1 MSKLVTIF
9 GGSGFV
15 GSYIIKLLSENGFLI
30 KIITSDIDKANKLK
44 VLANPGHIAIVEGDV
59 SINQESLEEWV
70 EGSDIVINCI
80 GSFRDRDI
88 DDFTKIH
95 SQLPEKIATACEK
108 YNVEKFI
115 HLSNLNIENIP
126 TLYAKSRFLGEKAV
140 LSCDRS
146 IILKSSLVYGEEDKF
161 INVLYSYAKK
171 FSCLPILNGGK
182 FKLQPIYVM
191 DLAKTVS
198 NICLNLDSY
207 NRIYKIAGKEILS
220 LKEIYETL
228 GRILNKKIHMIP
240 SSQYLTQMAIKIMN
254 FKIMT
259 PINRIL
265 FGQTEPPFYS
275 EQLKMS
281 GYDNIIINPEENL
294 LNRMSFET
302 KSFEEN
308 LRRYLV

>member
-30 KIITSDIDKANKLK
+30 KLITSDVKKANKLK
-44 VLANPGHIAIVEGDV
+44 VLANPGHIVIVGADV
-59 SINQESLEEWV
+59 SANNESLEELV
-70 EGSDIVINCI
+70 KDSHIVINCI
-80 GSFRDRDI
+80 GSFRDKDI
-88 DDFTKIH
+88 DNFTKIH
-95 SQLPEKIATACEK
+95 SQLPEKIATACGK
-108 YNVEKFI
+108 YNVTKFI
-115 HLSNLNIENIP
+115 HLSNLNIENVP

-140 LSCDRS
+140 LSFDQS
-146 IILKSSLVYGEEDKF
+146 VILKSNLVYGEEDKF
-161 INVLYSYAKK
+161 VNILYHYAKK
-171 FSCLPILNGGK
+171 FSCLPILHRGK

-191 DLAKTVS
+191 DLAQAVL

-207 NRIYKIAGKEILS
+207 NGIYKIAGTEIMS
-220 LKEIYETL
+220 LKDLYETL

-259 PINRIL
+259 PINRML

-281 GYDNIIINPEENL
+281 IYDNIIPSPEDNL
-294 LNRMSFET
+294 LNKMNFKT

-308 LRRYLV
+308 LRRYLC